1 MRKRKKGKARKQKD
15 NLKVRFD
22 KEEVNKI
29 KKNKNEKPQNI
40 ERLKRKVERKQNKKY
55 RKERKKDKNKIE
67 EKYSDISRKRRMKIM
82 IVIVII
88 IALLFSGRIAW
99 IQFVDGDKLKQMA
112 YEQQSL
118 DRAVNP
124 RRGTIYDATG
134 ETVLAISSTVN
145 TITVNPNN
153 ISKENKEK
161 VATALANI
169 FELDYDTVLKK
180 VKRNTSIETIA
191 RRVEKDKADE
201 LRIWMK
207 DNGIDVGINIDE
219 DTKRYY
225 PYNSLASQVIGFCGS
240 DNQGLDGIEVIYEE
254 ELQGEKGSIT
264 KVTDANGG
272 EIEGEGENYVSAI
285 DGNDLVLSIDA
296 TLQGIAEKYLKE
308 ACIDNKCTDG
318 GNIIMMNPKTG
329 DILAMAGYPDYNLND
344 PYETTIEELKGTWDS
359 LSETDQIKEMQ
370 KVWRNKAIADTYE
383 PGSTFKLVTASAAL
397 EEGITTTDKE
407 GEFCCTGGI
416 TIAGVR
422 ISCWRYYNPHGSES
436 LREALMNSCNPVF
449 IGLGQE
455 IGVSKYYDYLEKFGL
470 LQKTGIDL
478 PGEAGSIFLKED
490 KVGPI
495 ELATISFGQ
504 RFEIT
509 PIQMITAVSTI
520 ANKGTYVKPRLVKQ
534 IIDSQTGEVT
544 EVETEKREGVISKE
558 TAEGVLSMMGSVVAQ
573 GTGKNAQVQGY
584 SIGGKTGTSEDGVD
598 TGKYVTSF
606 VGVAPVS
613 DPEVVLLITL
623 YNPTGEGGHQ
633 GGGVAAPIG
642 SQVFG
647 EVLPYLEVQKDNV
660 SEEDVKTEVTVPNV
674 VGMTIKDAKKALEEV
689 GLGLDYE
696 ETEEDVPEKVVTKQ
710 TPVNGIKI
718 YEGTNVIL
726 EYE

>member
-67 EKYSDISRKRRMKIM
+67 EKYSDISRKTRMKIM

-240 DNQGLDGIEVIYEE
+240 DNQGLDGIEVIYED

-520 ANKGTYVKPRLVKQ
+520 ANKGTYVKPRLLKQ

-696 ETEEDVPEKVVTKQ
+696 ETEEDVSEKVVTKQ

>member
-55 RKERKKDKNKIE
+55 RKERKKEKNKIE

-82 IVIVII
+82 IVIVVI

-99 IQFVDGDKLKQMA
+99 IQFIDGDRLKQMA

-240 DNQGLDGIEVIYEE
+240 DNQGLDGIEVIYED

-359 LSETDQIKEMQ
+359 LSETDQIK
-370 KVWRNKAIADTYE
+370 
-383 PGSTFKLVTASAAL
+383 L
-397 EEGITTTDKE
+397 
-407 GEFCCTGGI
+407 
-416 TIAGVR
+416 
-422 ISCWRYYNPHGSES
+422 
-436 LREALMNSCNPVF
+436 
-449 IGLGQE
+449 
-455 IGVSKYYDYLEKFGL
+455 
-470 LQKTGIDL
+470 
-478 PGEAGSIFLKED
+478 
-490 KVGPI
+490 
-495 ELATISFGQ
+495 
-504 RFEIT
+504 
-509 PIQMITAVSTI
+509 
-520 ANKGTYVKPRLVKQ
+520 
-534 IIDSQTGEVT
+534 
-544 EVETEKREGVISKE
+544 
-558 TAEGVLSMMGSVVAQ
+558 
-573 GTGKNAQVQGY
+573 
-584 SIGGKTGTSEDGVD
+584 
-598 TGKYVTSF
+598 
-606 VGVAPVS
+606 
-613 DPEVVLLITL
+613 
-623 YNPTGEGGHQ
+623 
-633 GGGVAAPIG
+633 
-642 SQVFG
+642 
-647 EVLPYLEVQKDNV
+647 
-660 SEEDVKTEVTVPNV
+660 
-674 VGMTIKDAKKALEEV
+674 
-689 GLGLDYE
+689 
-696 ETEEDVPEKVVTKQ
+696 
-710 TPVNGIKI
+710 
-718 YEGTNVIL
+718 
-726 EYE
+726 